1 MLLLEIFGPKVPNS
15 WKYFPSLYIIE
26 TATVQAKSALDLV
39 TISYQLLWYFSKG
52 RDSPFVRIVSSS
64 CFPDSSVGK
73 EFACSVGDLG
83 LISGLG
89 RSPGE
94 GKRYPL
100 QYSGLENSVD
110 YIVHGVTRS
119 QTQLSNFHFL
129 SSSWCFQILD
139 MMPEFY
145 LDCLLFPLSSCILL
159 STFLTYFFLILISMK
174 PESVAIATEWE
185 FLSTSEVALIISP
198 SYGYQYRLLE

>member
-39 TISYQLLWYFSKG
+39 TISYQLLWYFPKG
-52 RDSPFVRIVSSS
+52 RDSPFVRIMSSS
-64 CFPDSSVGK
+64 CVPDSSVGK
-73 EFACSVGDLG
+73 EFACSAGDLG
-83 LISGLG
+83 LIPGLG

-94 GKRYPL
+94 GKGYPL

-110 YIVHGVTRS
+110 YIVHGLTRS
-119 QTQLSNFHFL
+119 QTQLSNFHFHFL

-139 MMPEFY
+139 MIPEFY
-145 LDCLLFPLSSCILL
+145 LDCLLFSLSSCILL
-159 STFLTYFFLILISMK
+159 STFLTYFFSNFNIYETRVSCNSNRMGVFEHIWSSSNYF
-174 PESVAIATEWE
+174 P
-185 FLSTSEVALIISP
+185 IIW
-198 SYGYQYRLLE
+198 L